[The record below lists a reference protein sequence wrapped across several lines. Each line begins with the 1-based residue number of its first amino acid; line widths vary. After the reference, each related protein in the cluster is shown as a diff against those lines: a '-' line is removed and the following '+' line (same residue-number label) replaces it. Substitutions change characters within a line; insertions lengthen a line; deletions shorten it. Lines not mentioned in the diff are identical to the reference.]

1 MLASITF
8 AFGGKPFLH
17 PKSEQFK
24 QSVQHMLEE
33 ETAKKQYAN
42 TSFDQMQA
50 DEFKLLDRNGD
61 GVVHVHELEEV
72 KKKLKDRAAKE
83 GNDKL
88 QTHESS
94 LMGKLENDHADW
106 YGTLDGDGNGHVTL
120 EEHKEFWAAIKSTA
134 EEVKTKQ
141 NKATAEEFKTKKNNT
156 AISEIDLTDIHD
168 IQKQQFET
176 MDANSDGSVSKE
188 EMLATI
194 NKLKARKELD
204 GGKGLTKHDDS
215 LLGKLEEG
223 PDNIHDKS
231 DANGDGHLTWD
242 EYKFKKPDGPQPAE
256 L

>member
-33 ETAKKQYAN
+33 ETAKKTFVN

-61 GVVHVHELEEV
+61 GVVHAHELEEV

-88 QTHESS
+88 QKHESS

-106 YGTLDGDGNGHVTL
+106 HGTLDGDGDGHVTL
-120 EEHKEFWAAIKSTA
+120 EEHKEFWAAIKATA
-134 EEVKTKQ
+134 EEVKTKR
-141 NKATAEEFKTKKNNT
+141 NNT
-156 AISEIDLTDIHD
+156 AVSEIDLTDIHD

-188 EMLATI
+188 EMVATI
-194 NKLKARKELD
+194 TKLKARKEFD
-204 GGKGLTKHDDS
+204 GGKGLTKHEDS

-223 PDNIHDKS
+223 PENIHDNS